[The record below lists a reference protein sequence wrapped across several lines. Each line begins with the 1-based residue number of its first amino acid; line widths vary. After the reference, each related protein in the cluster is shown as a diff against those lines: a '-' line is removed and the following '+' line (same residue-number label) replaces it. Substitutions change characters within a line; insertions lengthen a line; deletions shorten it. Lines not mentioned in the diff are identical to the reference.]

1 MLQKQL
7 DKARLDFDRFHYIIT
22 PPRTQQNFY
31 FVAFVLFIGI
41 QQNQSPQPP
50 SGASLFGLVAQ
61 LVFIYAHTPFV
72 ALDILEV

>member
-1 MLQKQL
+1 MRLVAFPLFWGIQKE
-7 DKARLDFDRFHYIIT
+7 
-22 PPRTQQNFY
+22 Y

-41 QQNQSPQPP
+41 QQISSLQPP

-61 LVFIYAHTPFV
+61 VVFIYAHTPFV